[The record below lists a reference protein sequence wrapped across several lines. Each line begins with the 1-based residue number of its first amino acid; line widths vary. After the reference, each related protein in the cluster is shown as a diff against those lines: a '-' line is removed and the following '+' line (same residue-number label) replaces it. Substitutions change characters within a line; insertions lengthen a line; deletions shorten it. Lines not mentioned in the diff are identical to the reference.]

1 VAPST
6 PGNQGQQAVKVE
18 FVEASSARPDLL
30 CYLVAIAAS
39 SYALT
44 QEWRVDHVVQCC
56 REWLDKSAL
65 TMHWLDRVRLGQL
78 ALKIASRDLLGA
90 GIAVRLS
97 SVSVLFTAEMELNE
111 ASTMVQRMMSLCHEA
126 L

>member
-1 VAPST
+1 MS
-6 PGNQGQQAVKVE
+6 GNRDSKPVKTVKTE
-18 FVEASSARPDLL
+18 FIEASSARPDLL

-44 QEWRVDHVVQCC
+44 QEWRIDHVVSCC
-56 REWLDKSAL
+56 REWLQKGGL

-97 SVSVLFTAEMELNE
+97 SVSALFTNEMELNE
-111 ASTMVQRMMSLCHEA
+111 ASTMVQRMMSLCHDA

>member
-1 VAPST
+1 MP
-6 PGNQGQQAVKVE
+6 VKTE
-18 FVEASSARPDLL
+18 FIEASSARPELL

-44 QEWRVDHVVQCC
+44 QEWRVDHVVSCC
-56 REWLDKSAL
+56 REWLDKAGA

-97 SVSVLFTAEMELNE
+97 SVSALFTSDMELNE
-111 ASTMVQRMMSLCHEA
+111 ASTMVQRMMSLCQANLHPDFS
-126 L
+126 LKT

>member
-1 VAPST
+1 MSKP
-6 PGNQGQQAVKVE
+6 E
-18 FVEASSARPDLL
+18 FSDTTSARPELL
-30 CYLVAIAAS
+30 CYLVAIAAA

-44 QEWRVDHVVQCC
+44 QEWRVDHVVECC
-56 REWLDKSAL
+56 RRWLARQQVE
-65 TMHWLDRVRLGQL
+65 MGWLDRVLIGQL

-97 SVSVLFTAEMELNE
+97 SVPALFTSEMELNE
-111 ASTMVQRMMSLCHEA
+111 ASTMVQRMMVLCQEA

>member
-1 VAPST
+1 MLKP
-6 PGNQGQQAVKVE
+6 E
-18 FVEASSARPDLL
+18 FNDAGSARPELL
-30 CYLVAIAAS
+30 CYLVAIAAA

-44 QEWRVDHVVQCC
+44 QEWRVDHVVSCC
-56 REWLDKSAL
+56 REWLQKGGL
-65 TMHWLDRVRLGQL
+65 TMHWLDRIRLGQL

-97 SVSVLFTAEMELNE
+97 SVSVLFTNEMELNE
-111 ASTMVQRMMSLCHEA
+111 ASTMVQRMMLLCHDA